1 MKIKKSHLKELIR
14 QSIAEIK
21 FKDKEA
27 FRKYDK
33 KHKMRGDTEVE
44 IDGKKMKV
52 SQAADVGGP
61 AHPKVSK
68 KPTIKGPKP
77 DGDWNVKSVKNATI
91 DGDKV
96 GDILGLGTNHPKY
109 KQAMDYVQKFQG
121 DPTKKKKATKKSKFD
136 PAKNIKSDMPHKQKS
151 DTEKDMMGASKKAN

>member
-33 KHKMRGDTEVE
+33 KHNMRADTEVE

-61 AHPKVSK
+61 SHSNTPKKKSTKKRNALSK
-68 KPTIKGPKP
+68 KI
-77 DGDWNVKSVKNATI
+77 SR
-91 DGDKV
+91 
-96 GDILGLGTNHPKY
+96 
-109 KQAMDYVQKFQG
+109 
-121 DPTKKKKATKKSKFD
+121 
-136 PAKNIKSDMPHKQKS
+136 
-151 DTEKDMMGASKKAN
+151 